1 MKQTTAA
8 ITIAM
13 VGFLF
18 INVAPYLF
26 GGSNA
31 YIAISA
37 GVVVWL
43 AGLGWY
49 GVLWLRVRRQR

>member
-8 ITIAM
+8 IIIAM
-13 VGFLF
+13 GGFLV
-18 INVAPYLF
+18 INAAPYLF
-26 GGSNA
+26 GGSSA

-49 GVLWLRVRRQR
+49 AVLWLRVRRQR